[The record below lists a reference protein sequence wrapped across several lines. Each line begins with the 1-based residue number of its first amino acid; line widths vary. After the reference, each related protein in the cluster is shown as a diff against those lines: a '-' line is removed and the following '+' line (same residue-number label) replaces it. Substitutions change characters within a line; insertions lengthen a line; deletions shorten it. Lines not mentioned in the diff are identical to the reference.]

1 MFIHNNKENNKE
13 YYNDKY
19 DNEEYDDD
27 HDEPEEEY
35 ISDGE
40 LIILEGL
47 ANHAYKSYAKHME
60 AVEEYEAA
68 LEKRRRYDERH
79 AIDTGRPEESTSSS
93 DTPRTDAYEE
103 SPDSFLEALR
113 VYDEEGYDVDGFNS
127 QGYDRENFNRAGF
140 NRYDGYDR
148 GGYNIYGDSR
158 GSDLTRFPKF

>member
-1 MFIHNNKENNKE
+1 MFIHNDKENNKE
-13 YYNDKY
+13 YDNDEY

-27 HDEPEEEY
+27 YDEAEEEY

-40 LIILEGL
+40 LVILEDL

-79 AIDTGRPEESTSSS
+79 AADTGRPAESSPSSNIS
-93 DTPRTDAYEE
+93 RTDAYEE
-103 SPDSFLEALR
+103 SPDPFLEALR
-113 VYDEEGYDVDGFNS
+113 VYDEDGYDVDGFNS

-158 GSDLTRFPKF
+158 GSDLTRFPKL